1 MSASKALENL
11 GPCHRKHPRSCMM
24 KNNRSLKK
32 PNAVRIML
40 CLYVQAI
47 AGDSDNTDQAT
58 HKTGSTSPS
67 SDCCNC
73 QTSTATPAKPGGL
86 SLTLESADR
95 FPRFGGCNAA
105 PGRPRARNQAA
116 VAVRSAVAP
125 LPRCQRHSYALLQ
138 IAPNCVLRFRSV
150 TYAVGATMTGYD
162 LSNSGR

>member
-1 MSASKALENL
+1 
-11 GPCHRKHPRSCMM
+11 MM

-32 PNAVRIML
+32 PNAGRIML

-86 SLTLESADR
+86 SLTLESVDIQEMHT
-95 FPRFGGCNAA
+95 
-105 PGRPRARNQAA
+105 RALTRQMNETNRLA
-116 VAVRSAVAP
+116 S
-125 LPRCQRHSYALLQ
+125 
-138 IAPNCVLRFRSV
+138 
-150 TYAVGATMTGYD
+150 
-162 LSNSGR
+162 LS